1 MTLTSTSNMSLL
13 VIDLIFIE
21 TIVIIELILEVN
33 VIKKWVERG
42 NKING
47 KWVKKE
53 GYLICNDSK
62 KNSKSSKWVQ
72 KH

>member
-1 MTLTSTSNMSLL
+1 MTLTFTLNTSLF
-13 VIDLIFIE
+13 VIDLLFIE
-21 TIVIIELILEVN
+21 TIVTIELILEVN
-33 VIKKWVERG
+33 VINKWVERG

-53 GYLICNDSK
+53 GDVICNDSK
-62 KNSKSSKWVQ
+62 KNSNSSKWVQ